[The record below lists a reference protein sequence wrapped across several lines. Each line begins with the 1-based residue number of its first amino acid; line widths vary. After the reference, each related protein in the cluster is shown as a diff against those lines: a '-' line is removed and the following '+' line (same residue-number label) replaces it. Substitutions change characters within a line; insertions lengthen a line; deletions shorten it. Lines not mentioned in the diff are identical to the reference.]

1 MATWADVPKVQGPP
15 QTNDVAVLQQYVKKL
30 ADVTARMAKDL
41 EFILNGNVAFDNIK
55 TNGIEAKNIKAE
67 AITAEKIQAG
77 AVVAEKIDVNELSAI
92 SANLGHITAGLI
104 EAVQI
109 FGSYIAT
116 RNGTFPRCEMSSENN
131 LFGAFSSADNS
142 IQMYPDSFGQTLLV
156 FNTLLRQASM
166 YLSSSGLIIATP
178 FGFGDIQLSAG
189 DDLRLNAGGNVMVR
203 GWGRLYSIEQG
214 QTLLE
219 ALEQLSDR
227 ITALG
232 G

>member
-1 MATWADVPKVQGPP
+1 MTTWADAPKIQGPP
-15 QTNDVAVLQQYVKKL
+15 PTNDVAVLQQYVKKL

-92 SANLGHITAGLI
+92 SANLGHIMAGLI

-131 LFGAFSSADNS
+131 LFGAFSSENNS
-142 IQMYPDSFGQTLLV
+142 IQIMPDLFGQT
-156 FNTLLRQASM
+156 TLILNRLSRIAQI
-166 YLSSSGLIIATP
+166 YFSSSGLIINTTV
-178 FGFGDIQLSAG
+178 GDGDIQISAG
-189 DDLRLNAGGNVMVR
+189 NDLRLNASGNVLVQ
-203 GWGRLYSIEQG
+203 GWGRVYSLEQG
-214 QTLLE
+214 QSLLE